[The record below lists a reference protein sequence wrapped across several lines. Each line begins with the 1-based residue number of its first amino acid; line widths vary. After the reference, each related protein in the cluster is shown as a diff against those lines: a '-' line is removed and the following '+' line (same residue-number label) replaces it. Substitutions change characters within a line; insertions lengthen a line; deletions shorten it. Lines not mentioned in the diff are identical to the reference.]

1 MIAAVPGSEYQ
12 KACDLSGLKTLLCR
26 QNLKKE
32 KKKITETTS
41 LLVPS
46 NDLYLVMLLT
56 LNMILTKL
64 TDMHIE

>member
-1 MIAAVPGSEYQ
+1 MDTSVRTEVSAGQIKKQ
-12 KACDLSGLKTLLCR
+12 KNKKT
-26 QNLKKE
+26 KP
-32 KKKITETTS
+32 ETTS

>member
-1 MIAAVPGSEYQ
+1 MDTSVRTEVSAGQI
-12 KACDLSGLKTLLCR
+12 
-26 QNLKKE
+26 KKQ
-32 KKKITETTS
+32 KKKTKPETTS